1 MMLTALAEIARTTGC
16 PVVEVDGWQT
26 RGDGVML
33 GVKTITC
40 HHTAN
45 GGAGGNM
52 PSLAV
57 VRDGRAGLPGPL
69 AQYGLGKDGTIYVVA
84 AGKCNHAG
92 VSLKTEYTNSYAI
105 GIEAEA
111 DGVPG
116 VKDDWPAIQMTAYH
130 RLCRALVA
138 HYGLDVADVRGH
150 KETCSPVGRKTDPD
164 FSMSEFRLA
173 VSAVDLSEGAP
184 MELSDEV
191 KYTTSAKARIGKTQ
205 DTVSM
210 ILQWPPA
217 VRFARDEIAVARAEA
232 AAQFGALNATI
243 ATLAAHLG
251 TGATLTAAE
260 VEAAA
265 AAGATK
271 ALAALKK

>member
-16 PVVEVDGWQT
+16 PVVEEDGWQT

-40 HHTAN
+40 HHTAD

-57 VRDGRAGLPGPL
+57 VRDGRSDLPGPL
-69 AQYGLGKDGTIYVVA
+69 AHYGLGKDGTIYVVA

-92 VSLKTEYTNSYAI
+92 ESLKTAYTNSYAI

-111 DGVPG
+111 DGVLG
-116 VKDDWPAIQMTAYH
+116 FKGDWPAGQMAAYH

-150 KETCSPVGRKTDPD
+150 KETCSPVGRKSDPD
-164 FSMSEFRLA
+164 FDMPAFRAAVADVNLA
-173 VSAVDLSEGAP
+173 KGTG
-184 MELSDEV
+184 MELTDPL
-191 KYTTSAKARIGKTQ
+191 KYTASAKTRIGKTE
-205 DTVSM
+205 DVLSTV
-210 ILQWPPA
+210 LQWPPA
-217 VRFARDEIAVARAEA
+217 VRFARDEIAIVRQEQ

-243 ATLAAHLG
+243 ATLVAHLG
-251 TGATLTAAE
+251 TGTALTAAQ

-265 AAGATK
+265 AAGAAK
-271 ALAALKK
+271 ALADLKK